1 YYPASYPLLLLAL
14 AWSVLFRKQS
24 ELLFLGLLFGTVL
37 WVEFNLGWWLGE
49 GQGFRFGAAH
59 LTLSAGLLAVGCCLA
74 SLLTYSHRYWWT
86 DYGTLM
92 RVWVVRLGVLLLL
105 ALSFE
110 DLWREYLEKARE
122 EPATHFAIA
131 GICFGVSA
139 AAHLASRG
147 RWGGGL
153 WFSVI
158 YLLLFTTPLLGA
170 IAGDAKLYQVAANL
184 LLIGSGVLLI
194 RRGIAEGRSHDF
206 YLGVSVILTTGLL
219 RYIDLIGDYVG
230 AAILFAVFAAI
241 LLGSARYWRIKHPVG
256 DRPK

>member
-1 YYPASYPLLLLAL
+1 M
-14 AWSVLFRKQS
+14 VDC
-24 ELLFLGLLFGTVL
+24 
-37 WVEFNLGWWLGE
+37 
-49 GQGFRFGAAH
+49 GFPSSTF
-59 LTLSAGLLAVGCCLA
+59 C
-74 SLLTYSHRYWWT
+74 
-86 DYGTLM
+86 
-92 RVWVVRLGVLLLL
+92 
-105 ALSFE
+105 
-110 DLWREYLEKARE
+110 YL
-122 EPATHFAIA
+122 PP
-131 GICFGVSA
+131 
-139 AAHLASRG
+139 
-147 RWGGGL
+147 
-153 WFSVI
+153 
-158 YLLLFTTPLLGA
+158 PLLGA